1 MAFEEA
7 LQQIIKWD
15 HLSDKEIQK
24 QDLGTVDKMHGELG
38 PRDTALGRAF
48 GNMY

>member
-1 MAFEEA
+1 MLIVQLSKLSVAFEEA

-24 QDLGTVDKMHGELG
+24 QI
-38 PRDTALGRAF
+38 
-48 GNMY
+48 